1 MSEDPNVL
9 AAQKWVNATYANAPG
24 YVPCPTDGSTGWA
37 TVDCLTQA
45 LQHELGISPTVKNF
59 GPGTFEAVK
68 KRFRFP
74 DQETN
79 TNIVRIYN
87 AALWCKGYYGSEHPA
102 VWDSTATASLGEL
115 YGDIGLLP
123 GSHIDADLWARI
135 TRSLLRMDQFRT
147 VPGGHGTTKRIQQHL
162 NQRYVQLVR
171 IHAMNLVPCDGHY
184 SRDVQQGL
192 MLAVQYEL
200 GLDKA
205 TINGYFGEGTQQALK
220 TRGTGSSLPADLA
233 LLFRAACWFNS
244 PTWGSDG
251 SAVHF
256 ASEKVFGD
264 MPWPEEDGDVPWP
277 DIEHWV
283 NAFQAFSQ
291 IPTGT
296 YNFQTWAQLLVS
308 CGDTSRDA
316 EGCDTAAYTS
326 KERAQALWNED
337 YRIIGR
343 YLDEHLDPDDEH
355 YLGKALKPGEAQ
367 DIIDGGL
374 RLFPLFQ
381 YNGTQLFNFTYEKGY
396 DQGVKAVAKA
406 REHGIPHGS
415 CIYFAV
421 DYDAQD
427 HHITSN
433 VLPYF
438 HGVRTAF
445 EQNGARYVFGVY
457 GTRNVCER
465 VSREAGAR
473 WSFVSGMSWGY
484 SGNLGYPMPHNWSFN
499 QIREYQF
506 QAGYGLDANVWRRE
520 SDLGVSSL
528 DFTGQGDQSLRE
540 YIDFVKRVEG
550 VISAMGSGPPR
561 HSVID
566 GTLAFLRSAEPAYH
580 GVKWDA
586 ILGGIS
592 WDIMDACADAGIEPG
607 DRLTYY
613 DPRANHD
620 ITLAHFGAAAEGHY
634 SRPGSGND
642 ATVGEGCGWAGDIL
656 NAYTQWREDHRSM
669 TGENFCVQVVG
680 SATVESRFSSDDLI
694 ADVDAYNL
702 SRMLHG
708 SDGES
713 GGGDDRLL
721 SDALFTY
728 HFWDGANRSGKRF
741 THFYDTRFSGSRST
755 FEATVRNILL
765 DFDFFSAF
773 DWGKKFF
780 LPEDES
786 QWPEKIPADQLDSF
800 VDGLHTVITR
810 RMEGE

>member
-1 MSEDPNVL
+1 MSEDPNIL
-9 AAQKWVNATYANAPG
+9 AVQKWLNATYANAPG
-24 YVPCPTDGSTGWA
+24 YVPCPTNGSTGWA
-37 TVDCLTQA
+37 TVDCLTQG

-68 KRFRFP
+68 RRFRLP
-74 DQETN
+74 GRETN

-87 AALWCKGYYGSEHPA
+87 AALWCKGYYGSERPD
-102 VWDSTATASLGEL
+102 VWDSRASDSLAEL
-115 YGDIGLLP
+115 YGDIGFLYGEP
-123 GSHIDADLWARI
+123 IDADLWARI

-147 VPGGHGTTKRIQQHL
+147 VPGGDGTTKRIQQHL
-162 NQRYVQLVR
+162 NRRYVQFVR
-171 IHAMNLVPCDGHY
+171 IPAMNLVPTDGVY

-220 TRGTGSSLPADLA
+220 TVGTGSSLPYDLRV
-233 LLFRAACWFNS
+233 LFRAACWFNS
-244 PTWGSDG
+244 PTWDSNG

-256 ASEKVFGD
+256 H
-264 MPWPEEDGDVPWP
+264 PENVLDEDLWAV
-277 DIEHWV
+277 IEDWV
-283 NAFQAFSQ
+283 HAFQAFSQ
-291 IPTGT
+291 LPTGGEN

-308 CGDTSRDA
+308 CGDTSRAADA
-316 EGCDTAAYTS
+316 CDTAAYTS
-326 KERAQALWNED
+326 KERAQALKNKG
-337 YRIIGR
+337 YRLIGR
-343 YLDEHLDPDDEH
+343 YLDEHLAPDDPY

-367 DIIDGGL
+367 DIIDSGIG
-374 RLFPLFQ
+374 LFPLFQ

-396 DQGVKAVAKA
+396 DQGLKADAKA

-433 VLPYF
+433 VVPYF
-438 HGVRTAF
+438 NGVRNAL
-445 EQNGARYVFGVY
+445 EKSGARYIFGVY

-506 QAGYGLDANVWRRE
+506 QADYGLDHNIWRKN
-520 SDLGVSSL
+520 SDLGVFRL
-528 DFTGQGDQSLRE
+528 DPTGIGDQSLRD

-550 VISAMGSGPPR
+550 VISTMGSGPPR

-566 GTLAFLRSAEPAYH
+566 ATLAFLRWAEPNYH
-580 GVKWDA
+580 DWKWSA
-586 ILGGIS
+586 ILNAIPVEVL
-592 WDIMDACADAGIEPG
+592 DACAAAGIQPD
-607 DRLTYY
+607 DRRKYY
-613 DPRANHD
+613 DPRANHY

-634 SRPGSGND
+634 AYPGSGTD

-656 NAYTQWREDHRSM
+656 NAYTQWRENHRSM
-669 TGENFCVQVVG
+669 SGEDFCVQVVG
-680 SATVESRFSSDDLI
+680 SATVESRFSSDNLI

-702 SRMLHG
+702 SHYLHG
-708 SDGES
+708 LDGES

-728 HFWDGANRSGKRF
+728 HFWDGANRSGRRF
-741 THFYDTRFSGSRST
+741 THFYENRFGGSPST
-755 FEATVRNILL
+755 FRATVRNILL
-765 DFDFFSAF
+765 DFDLFSAF

-780 LPEDES
+780 LPEDED
-786 QWPEKIPADQLDSF
+786 QWPDRIPSDQLASF

>member
-1 MSEDPNVL
+1 MPEDPNVL

-59 GPGTFEAVK
+59 GPGTLAAV
-68 KRFRFP
+68 RQRYLFP

-79 TNIVRIYN
+79 KNIVRIYS
-87 AALWCKGYYGSEHPA
+87 AALWCKGYYGPAHPA
-102 VWDSTATASLGEL
+102 IWDLRAATSLAEL
-115 YGDIGLLP
+115 YDDIGLDFREPL
-123 GSHIDADLWARI
+123 DADLWARV

-147 VPGGHGTTKRIQQHL
+147 VPGGDGTTKRIQQHL
-162 NQRYVQLVR
+162 NQRYVQQAR
-171 IHAMNLVPCDGHY
+171 IPAMNLVPTDGHY

-220 TRGTGSSLPADLA
+220 SVGTGSELHYDLRV
-233 LLFRAACWFNS
+233 LFRAACWFNS
-244 PTWGSDG
+244 PTWDSNG

-256 ASEKVFGD
+256 HPENVLDEDLWEATE
-264 MPWPEEDGDVPWP
+264 PWVRT
-277 DIEHWV
+277 
-283 NAFQAFSQ
+283 FQTFSQ
-291 IPTGT
+291 LPTAGAN

-308 CGDTSRDA
+308 SGDTSRAA

-326 KERAQALWNED
+326 KERAQALND
-337 YRIIGR
+337 KGYRLIGR
-343 YLDEHLDPDDEH
+343 YLDEHLDPGDEH

-367 DIIDGGL
+367 GIIDGGL
-374 RLFPLFQ
+374 GLVPLFQ
-381 YNGTQLFNFTYEKGY
+381 YNGTELANFTYAKGY
-396 DQGVKAVAKA
+396 DQGVKADAKA

-433 VLPYF
+433 VVPYF
-438 HGVRTAF
+438 HGVRTAL
-445 EQNGARYVFGVY
+445 EQSGARYVFGVY

-506 QAGYGLDANVWRRE
+506 QADYGLDHNIHRKNGDDGAWR
-520 SDLGVSSL
+520 L
-528 DFTGQGDQSLRE
+528 DATGNGDQILRN
-540 YIDFVKRVEG
+540 YIDYVKRIEG
-550 VISAMGSGPPR
+550 AISAMGDGPPR
-561 HSVID
+561 QAVID
-566 GTLAFLRSAEPAYH
+566 NTLAFLRWAEPNYH
-580 GVKWDA
+580 DWKWSAVLGA
-586 ILGGIS
+586 IWKEGL
-592 WDIMDACADAGIEPG
+592 DACAAAGIEPG
-607 DRLTYY
+607 DMREYY
-613 DPRANHD
+613 DPQANHD
-620 ITLAHFGAAAEGHY
+620 ITLAHFGAATEGHY
-634 SRPGSGND
+634 AHPGSRTD

-656 NAYTQWREDHRSM
+656 NAYTQWRENHRSM
-669 TGENFCVQVVG
+669 SGEDFCVQVVG
-680 SATVESRFSSDDLI
+680 SATVESRFSSDNLI
-694 ADVDAYNL
+694 ADVDAYNI
-702 SRMLHG
+702 SQYLHG
-708 SDGES
+708 LDGES
-713 GGGDDRLL
+713 GSNDDDRLL

-728 HFWDGANRSGKRF
+728 HFWDGPNRSGKRF
-741 THFYDTRFSGSRST
+741 THFYENRFGGSAST
-755 FEATVRNILL
+755 FRATVRNILL
-765 DFDFFSAF
+765 DFEFFSAF
-773 DWGKKFF
+773 DWGKGFF
-780 LPEDES
+780 LPTDED
-786 QWPEKIPADQLDSF
+786 QWPDKISSDELDSF
-800 VDGLHTVITR
+800 VKGMHTVITR